1 MSRALTNIWYS
12 FPVQLLLVHL
22 KYHVILSAIW
32 LFIGS
37 LMTGTFANL
46 YGFKYLFWSPE
57 YLGKVD
63 FWSFFFLGVGF
74 ASFAMTWNLTT
85 YLLAAHRFPFLA
97 CLARPFTKYSINNFI
112 LPLFFIL
119 LILFLHIR
127 FEIQEERF
135 SYETT
140 IYNCLGFSFGLI
152 TLVLL
157 LIAYFIYTNK
167 NIFAFT
173 KDDPS
178 MPPNL
183 IRSIGPGRG
192 IRVEDI
198 KHERRTRRVDYY
210 LTESFVPR
218 RVRSV
223 AHYSLRTLQRVFKQ
237 NHANALAVQ
246 MTSLFVLIAL
256 GLLIDRPSFQI
267 PAGASLFLLFS
278 MIVTIAGA
286 IIYWFHQWS
295 LTVFVGLFICINMLT
310 KQGFFNHENKAY
322 GLDYKQEEPTY
333 DYLSLQNAFADSIKQ
348 KDIENTIQILENWKR
363 KTGQTRPKMLMLAV
377 SGGGLK
383 ATTWTMQVLRT
394 ADSLSNGK
402 LMQHTALMS
411 GASGGMMGM
420 AFYRELYWRQQ
431 RGKATNPYNEAY
443 IKDVSKDLLNPV
455 AFTIVANDIF
465 MPKGT
470 FKVGGKRY
478 TKDRGYIFERQFNAN
493 THHYL
498 EKTLGDY
505 QQAEFNAEI
514 PMMVLTPYIVNDAR
528 RLIISP
534 QPMSYL
540 TAPIS
545 PKQDVDID
553 AVDFQNFFK
562 DQHPD
567 SLRFLSA
574 LRMNATY
581 PYILPNVTLPT
592 RPDIEVMDAGYRD
605 NFGLETSARFISVF
619 QDWIHEHTSGV
630 VILSVRVIDRKS
642 QKIEASDQD
651 GILKSILDP
660 LGIAGKIIQLQDY
673 EHDMHISFLHQLLG
687 KDRFEVLQFI
697 YEPTTRNEEAS
708 MTFHLTPRERE
719 DILSAVDSERNKQ
732 NFRRVLEL
740 LGH

>member
-1 MSRALTNIWYS
+1 MRRILANIWYS

-22 KYHVILSAIW
+22 KYHIILSAIW
-32 LFIGS
+32 LLLGS
-37 LMTGTFANL
+37 LMTGTFADL

-63 FWSFFFLGVGF
+63 FWSFFFLGIGF

-119 LILFLHIR
+119 MILFLHIR

-140 IYNCLGFSFGLI
+140 IYNCLGFLFGLT

-173 KDDPS
+173 KEGSD

-223 AHYSLRTLQRVFKQ
+223 AHYSLRMLQRVFKQ
-237 NHANALAVQ
+237 NHANALIVQ
-246 MTSLFVLIAL
+246 MTSLFILIAL
-256 GLLIDRPSFQI
+256 GLLIDKPSFQI
-267 PAGASLFLLFS
+267 PAGASLFLLLS
-278 MIVTIAGA
+278 MVVTIAGA

-295 LTVFVGLFICINMLT
+295 LTVFVGLFILINLMT

-322 GLDYKQEEPTY
+322 GLDYDY
-333 DYLSLQNAFADSIKQ
+333 DRPAYNYLSLQDAFADSIQ
-348 KDIENTIQILENWKR
+348 QRDIKSTIEILENWKR

-383 ATTWTMQVLRT
+383 SATWTMQVLQT
-394 ADSLSNGK
+394 TDSLTNGK

-420 AFYRELYWRQQ
+420 AFYRELYWRQLQ
-431 RGKATNPYNEAY
+431 GEAINPYDEAY
-443 IKDVSKDLLNPV
+443 TTDVSKDLLNSV
-455 AFTIVANDIF
+455 AFTIVTNDIF
-465 MPKGT
+465 IPKGT
-470 FKVGGKRY
+470 FEVAGKKY
-478 TKDRGYIFERQFNAN
+478 TKDRGYIFERQFSAN

-498 EKTLGDY
+498 EKSLGDY
-505 QQAEFNAEI
+505 RQPEANADI
-514 PMMVLTPYIVNDAR
+514 PMMIFTPYIVNDAR

-562 DQHPD
+562 HQQPD

-592 RPDIEVMDAGYRD
+592 SPDVEVMDAGYRD
-605 NFGLETSARFISVF
+605 NFGIETSARFIRVF
-619 QDWIHEHTSGV
+619 QEWINENTGGV
-630 VILSVRVIDRKS
+630 VILSIRVIDRES
-642 QKIEASDQD
+642 QQIEESDQD

-687 KDRFEVLQFI
+687 EDRFEVLQFI

-719 DILSAVDSERNKQ
+719 DILRAVDSERNQQ
-732 NFRRVLEL
+732 NLDRILEIL
-740 LGH
+740 RQ

>member
-1 MSRALTNIWYS
+1 
-12 FPVQLLLVHL
+12 
-22 KYHVILSAIW
+22 
-32 LFIGS
+32 
-37 LMTGTFANL
+37 
-46 YGFKYLFWSPE
+46 
-57 YLGKVD
+57 
-63 FWSFFFLGVGF
+63 
-74 ASFAMTWNLTT
+74 
-85 YLLAAHRFPFLA
+85 AHRFPFLA

-119 LILFLHIR
+119 LMLFLHVR

-140 IYNCLGFSFGLI
+140 IYNCLGFLFGLI

-173 KDDPS
+173 KDEPNL
-178 MPPNL
+178 PPNL
-183 IRSIGPGRG
+183 IRSLGPGRG

-198 KHERRTRRVDYY
+198 KMERRTRRVDYY
-210 LTESFVPR
+210 LTESFLPR

-223 AHYSLRTLQRVFKQ
+223 AHYSLRSLQRVFKQ

-246 MTSLFVLIAL
+246 MTSLFILVAL

-267 PAGASLFLLFS
+267 PAGASLFLLLS
-278 MIVTIAGA
+278 MVITIAGA
-286 IIYWFHQWS
+286 ILYWFHQWS
-295 LTVFVGLFICINMLT
+295 LTVFVGLFICVNMLT

-322 GLDYKQEEPTY
+322 GLDYEHNRPSY
-333 DYLSLQNAFADSIKQ
+333 DYLSLQNTFADSIKQ
-348 KDIENTIQILENWKR
+348 NDIAHTIRILENWKR

-383 ATTWTMQVLRT
+383 SATWTMQVLRT
-394 ADSLSNGK
+394 TDSLTNGS

-431 RGKATNPYNEAY
+431 QGQAINPYNLDY
-443 IKDVSKDLLNPV
+443 TVDISKDLLNPV
-455 AFTIVANDIF
+455 AFTIVTNDIF
-465 MPKGT
+465 MPKGK
-470 FKVGGKRY
+470 FEVAGRKY
-478 TKDRGYIFERQFNAN
+478 TKDRGYIFEQQFSIN
-493 THHYL
+493 TNHYL
-498 EKTLGDY
+498 EKSLGDY
-505 QQAEFNAEI
+505 RQAEMQGHI
-514 PMMVLTPYIVNDAR
+514 PMMIFTPYIVNDAR

-540 TAPIS
+540 TSPIS

-562 DQHPD
+562 DQQPD

-592 RPDIEVMDAGYRD
+592 SPDVEVMDAGYRD

-619 QDWIHEHTSGV
+619 QDWIKENTSGV
-630 VILSVRVIDRKS
+630 VVLSVRVIDRES

-673 EHDMHISFLHQLLG
+673 EHDMHISFLHQILG

-719 DILSAVDSERNKQ
+719 DILSAVNSERNQQ
-732 NFRRVLEL
+732 NLKRVKKL
-740 LGH
+740 LGY